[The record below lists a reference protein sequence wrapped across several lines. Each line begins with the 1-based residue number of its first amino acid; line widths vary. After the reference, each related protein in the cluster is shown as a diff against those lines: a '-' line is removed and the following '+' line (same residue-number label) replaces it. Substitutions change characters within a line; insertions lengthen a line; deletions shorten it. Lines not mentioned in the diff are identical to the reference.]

1 MPSCI
6 KKIRSGHAK
15 DELRVAMN
23 KDSKKEGKVTLT
35 KIKFKMFMT
44 NDSFTPSLTRQDK
57 LQDSE
62 SLPESS
68 SSGSLVGAQDL
79 R

>member
-1 MPSCI
+1 
-6 KKIRSGHAK
+6 
-15 DELRVAMN
+15 MN
-23 KDSKKEGKVTLT
+23 KDSMKEGKVTLT